1 MASSSTSTGGTAGS
15 CLHKRVS
22 SDAPSSSSS
31 CLHKRVSSRELS
43 GTTKFKKRS
52 AYQRFS
58 HFHLAAEH
66 DTHDPLAS
74 PTHVCTACSIE
85 PHRVVAAA
93 SAALTHF
100 LALSA
105 QPESLSLTANL
116 AGRREAAAVLLAEA
130 LEDRRDPIGRRP
142 RLRSHA
148 HRHA

>member
-1 MASSSTSTGGTAGS
+1 MTSSSTSTAGTAGS

-66 DTHDPLAS
+66 DTHDPVRGL
-74 PTHVCTACSIE
+74 PQLNKLSI
-85 PHRVVAAA
+85 
-93 SAALTHF
+93 S
-100 LALSA
+100 
-105 QPESLSLTANL
+105 
-116 AGRREAAAVLLAEA
+116 
-130 LEDRRDPIGRRP
+130 
-142 RLRSHA
+142 
-148 HRHA
+148 